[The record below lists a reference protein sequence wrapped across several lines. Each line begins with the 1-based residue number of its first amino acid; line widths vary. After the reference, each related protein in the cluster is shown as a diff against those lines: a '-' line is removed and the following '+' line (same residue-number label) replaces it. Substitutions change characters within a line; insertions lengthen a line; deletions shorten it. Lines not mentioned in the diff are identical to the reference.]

1 MVRHSYE
8 RQFNFKTQMKSWHQ
22 CISSQILNFHILF
35 SNNFLP
41 LVIPNRH
48 ARSILYKI
56 LWDNEIL
63 GYYQIL
69 VSSHY
74 ERLWETDL
82 KTIIFAFITILDN
95 SKHFLKI
102 SIFVPKKVHIMVILG
117 WNFPFWSST
126 FGLDFDFY
134 SSFLHQYL
142 AKFKELII
150 LYTWNAFLRHC

>member
-1 MVRHSYE
+1 MTTRYTEKGQKLRSFLTKIWWSVSRPKR
-8 RQFNFKTQMKSWHQ
+8 RQVYLDMLGVSHT
-22 CISSQILNFHILF
+22 
-35 SNNFLP
+35 
-41 LVIPNRH
+41 R
-48 ARSILYKI
+48 YY
-56 LWDNEIL
+56 EIL

-82 KTIIFAFITILDN
+82 KTIIFAFLTILDN

-117 WNFPFWSST
+117 WNFLFWSRT